1 MRPIILHMHF
11 KFDTIYFA
19 DYAVIAEKPRVGHLL
34 RIFRAP
40 SGKNMRLV
48 EKQLPHFLIGLGRSP
63 PSCKIW

>member
-48 EKQLPHFLIGLGRSP
+48 EK
-63 PSCKIW
+63 